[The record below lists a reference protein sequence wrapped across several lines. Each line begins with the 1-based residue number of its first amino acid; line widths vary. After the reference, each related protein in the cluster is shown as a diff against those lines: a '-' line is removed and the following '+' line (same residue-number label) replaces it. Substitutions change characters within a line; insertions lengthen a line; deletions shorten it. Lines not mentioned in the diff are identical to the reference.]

1 MGKRDDE
8 VVIWKCIMSREKILA
23 KQQFQD
29 QE

>member
-8 VVIWKCIMSREKILA
+8 VVIWKYIMSREKILA